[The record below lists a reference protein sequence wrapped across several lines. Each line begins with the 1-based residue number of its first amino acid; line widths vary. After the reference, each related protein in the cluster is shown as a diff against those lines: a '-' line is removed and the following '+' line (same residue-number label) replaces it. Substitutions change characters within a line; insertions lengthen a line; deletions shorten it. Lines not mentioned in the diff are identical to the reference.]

1 MQFPDYQT
9 PKRWA
14 DFLVTPTVDPV
25 RRAERLRFGER
36 NIVLPAK
43 LAVLAIFVYEFFFSN
58 SFEGL
63 NTIGDM
69 ALDPVKRFLIGYLI
83 INAGVVG
90 VYLWMERLPFS
101 LVNSITWIVN
111 LLDALFVAAITVV
124 TGGFESVLYWVFLVL
139 IVRNAV
145 SVPVAGP
152 QLVLN
157 FLTIGSYVAAV
168 SLYKSIVELDPLSSP
183 VLIDLGREPAGLVM
197 SGQTGQLLLA
207 RVLLLVL
214 LTACCYGVEVL
225 FDRGSQAAEEAREF
239 STRQE
244 QLTSAGRLAAEIA
257 HRLKNPLAIIN
268 NAAFSAQRLLKQDQS
283 GALEKMQMIRDEVE
297 RSDRI
302 LTELMGYSQLAE
314 GRVERL
320 DLAPL
325 LEDAIAQVFP
335 AAAKYEVT
343 LRREIESGLPPLL
356 MQRAHLEAILVN
368 LLLNAREAMQ
378 GRGQLEI
385 HAVQKDDGAVVI
397 QIKDSGPGIP
407 ERQRRQIFEPYFTT
421 KEKGTGLGLSIVKHN
436 VELYGGTIEVESTLG
451 KGARFTLKFPA
462 KVLMSLRK

>member
-1 MQFPDYQT
+1 MQFLDYQT

-43 LAVLAIFVYEFFFSN
+43 LAVLAIFVFEFFFSK

-69 ALDPVKRFLIGYLI
+69 ALDPVKRFLLGYLI
-83 INAGVVG
+83 INVGVVG
-90 VYLWMERLPFS
+90 VYLGMEHLPFS

-111 LLDALFVAAITVV
+111 LIDALFVAAITVV

-145 SVPVAGP
+145 SIPVAGP

-157 FLTIGSYVAAV
+157 FLTIGAYVAAV

-183 VLIDLGREPAGLVM
+183 VLIDLGTAPTGMVM
-197 SGQTGQLLLA
+197 SGQSGQLLLA

-225 FDRGSQAAEEAREF
+225 FDRGLQAAEEAREF

-302 LTELMGYSQLAE
+302 LTELMGYAQLAE

-320 DLAPL
+320 DLAPMI
-325 LEDAIAQVFP
+325 EEAIAQVFP
-335 AAAKYEVT
+335 AAAKFEVT
-343 LRREIESGLPPLL
+343 VRREIESGLPPLL
-356 MQRAHLEAILVN
+356 MQRTHLESTLVN

-385 HAVQKDDGAVVI
+385 RATQKDDGAVVI
-397 QIKDSGPGIP
+397 QIKDTGPGIP

-436 VELYGGTIEVESTLG
+436 VELYGGSIALESTLG

>member
-25 RRAERLRFGER
+25 RRAERLRFAER

-69 ALDPVKRFLIGYLI
+69 ALHPVKRFLIGYLI

-325 LEDAIAQVFP
+325 LEDAISQVFP

-378 GRGQLEI
+378 GSGQLEI

>member
-1 MQFPDYQT
+1 MQFLDYQT

-25 RRAERLRFGER
+25 RRADRLRSGER

-69 ALDPVKRFLIGYLI
+69 ALHPVQRFLLGYLI
-83 INAGVVG
+83 INIGVVG
-90 VYLWMERLPFS
+90 VYLWMEHLPFS

-111 LLDALFVAAITVV
+111 LIDALFVAAITVV

-183 VLIDLGREPAGLVM
+183 VLIDLGTAPAGLVI
-197 SGQTGQLLLA
+197 SGQSGQLLLA

-225 FDRGSQAAEEAREF
+225 FDRGLQAAEEAREF

-283 GALEKMQMIRDEVE
+283 GALEKMQMIRDEVD

-302 LTELMGYSQLAE
+302 LTELMGYAQLAE

-320 DLAPL
+320 DLAPMI
-325 LEDAIAQVFP
+325 EEAIAQVFP
-335 AAAKYEVT
+335 AAAKFEVT
-343 LRREIESGLPPLL
+343 IRRELESGLPPLL
-356 MQRAHLEAILVN
+356 MQRAHLESTLVN

-385 HAVQKDDGAVVI
+385 HAAQKDDGAVVI
-397 QIKDSGPGIP
+397 QIKDTGPGIP

-436 VELYGGTIEVESTLG
+436 VELYGGTVAVESTLG
-451 KGARFTLKFPA
+451 KGSRFTLKFPA

>member
-69 ALDPVKRFLIGYLI
+69 ALHPVKRFLLGYLI
-83 INAGVVG
+83 INVGVVG

-111 LLDALFVAAITVV
+111 LIDALFVAAITVV

-225 FDRGSQAAEEAREF
+225 FDRGLQAEEEAREF

-283 GALEKMQMIRDEVE
+283 GALEKMQMIREEVE

-302 LTELMGYSQLAE
+302 LTELMGYAQLAE

-320 DLAPL
+320 EFVPL
-325 LEDAIAQVFP
+325 LEEAIAQVFP
-335 AAAKYEVT
+335 PAAKFEVT
-343 LRREIESGLPPLL
+343 IRRDLETGLPPLL

-385 HAVQKDDGAVVI
+385 HAKQNDDGAVVI
-397 QIKDSGPGIP
+397 QIKDTGPGIP
-407 ERQRRQIFEPYFTT
+407 ERQRRQIFEPYFST

-436 VELYGGTIEVESTLG
+436 VELYGGSIEVESTLG

>member
-325 LEDAIAQVFP
+325 LEDAISQVFP

-378 GRGQLEI
+378 GSGQLEI

>member
-325 LEDAIAQVFP
+325 LEDAISQVFP